1 MSRAPCQLQEPCESC
16 DTLVILLIHFLVPR
30 GRFVRHGKS
39 LQANQRRGGCQ
50 CPLPASLPGASSS
63 GPPKPVHALPFS
75 QVSRLG
81 RAVRGPR
88 DVGIPHF

>member
-1 MSRAPCQLQEPCESC
+1 MEKVCKRAK
-16 DTLVILLIHFLVPR
+16 DAAAAT
-30 GRFVRHGKS
+30 G
-39 LQANQRRGGCQ
+39 
-50 CPLPASLPGASSS
+50 PLPASLPGASSS

-88 DVGIPHF
+88 DVGISHV